1 MRDQS
6 RANPGSLT
14 FPAYSCLWAPLTDS
28 AGGPSVLV
36 AVSTERS
43 QPAHLTPQQG
53 KRSVANERQEFT
65 SHLGV
70 AGERPLCRRCSNGQ
84 PAADRRVWGF
94 GPCFCFCHYCATVE
108 QKISEPEKET
118 MNLPLKFMV
127 PCWGVLDIYFL
138 SFLYSVHWLFKCI
151 LHKQRSKII
160 HTVPFIRYVLI
171 LQRNWVAEL
180 KWFPLSYNVILI
192 FFFSSCCLVYL
203 QKQLLSR
210 EWVGGL
216 RRKMFSSKQV
226 YGSYFALIDCESLS
240 AWTPKQSQEEKV
252 GGKEDKL
259 RSEKTNCSINTS
271 FTASSFPMLPA
282 QVSRG
287 KCCHITFQY
296 EMAV

>member
-1 MRDQS
+1 MPQ
-6 RANPGSLT
+6 ALLQCVTKVVLIPAAWH

-151 LHKQRSKII
+151 VHKQRSKII
-160 HTVPFIRYVLI
+160 HSVPFIRYVLI

-192 FFFSSCCLVYL
+192 FFFSAAAALYIYRNSCFLGNGLEGWGGKCF
-203 QKQLLSR
+203 LLSR
-210 EWVGGL
+210 FMGAALLWLIVRVWVPEHQNKA
-216 RRKMFSSKQV
+216 RKKRW
-226 YGSYFALIDCESLS
+226 GE
-240 AWTPKQSQEEKV
+240 
-252 GGKEDKL
+252 
-259 RSEKTNCSINTS
+259 RKTNWDPRKQIV
-271 FTASSFPMLPA
+271 
-282 QVSRG
+282 Q
-287 KCCHITFQY
+287 
-296 EMAV
+296 